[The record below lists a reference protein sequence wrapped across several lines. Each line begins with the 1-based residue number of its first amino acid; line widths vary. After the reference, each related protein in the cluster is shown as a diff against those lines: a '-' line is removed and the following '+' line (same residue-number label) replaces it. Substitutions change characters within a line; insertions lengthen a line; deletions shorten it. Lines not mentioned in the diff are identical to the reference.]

1 MQCALSAF
9 SKCNACKHQLDLH
22 GLVTLGICIHST
34 CINTVS
40 TICTWE
46 AIVVIQGKL
55 EQTSSFSMLNC
66 PTALSVFLLF
76 LSVVEGLA
84 LQACLPLF
92 HVRCLLL
99 CSTATAAVAAE
110 VLQEPAMDLSATFRQ
125 SMRFNLQGEHSLWY
139 FLAC

>member
-1 MQCALSAF
+1 MRLVSIQQVQCLQTPAGFTRSGYTW
-9 SKCNACKHQLDLH
+9 HLH
-22 GLVTLGICIHST
+22 PQ
-34 CINTVS
+34 
-40 TICTWE
+40 
-46 AIVVIQGKL
+46 QGKL

-125 SMRFNLQGEHSLWY
+125 SMRFNLQGEHSLWD
-139 FLAC
+139 FLGLPGLFIGN